1 MKISVSFLK
10 SNYDLD
16 ETISRIN
23 NINDDS
29 IIHVDILD
37 GKYVDVPKTDLDK
50 YIKVLKNATKPL
62 DIHLM
67 VNHPIEYI
75 NKLIDLKP
83 SIITVQHD
91 SLDDLYEIS
100 NILKDNN
107 IKMGIALNPNDDIYI
122 INDYLD
128 IIDLVLIMSV
138 FPGKGGQKF
147 IPSIP
152 YKLEH
157 LNKIK
162 KDLNKDFLIEV
173 DGGINDTTINEVNN
187 LVDLA
192 VSGSFIC
199 CSDDYEEKVNK
210 LKNTLN

>member
-1 MKISVSFLK
+1 MDSKFVEQNTTPKMQAFANQLK
-10 SNYDLD
+10 QI
-16 ETISRIN
+16 T
-23 NINDDS
+23 NI
-29 IIHVDILD
+29 
-37 GKYVDVPKTDLDK
+37 
-50 YIKVLKNATKPL
+50 PL

>member
-1 MKISVSFLK
+1 MKISISFLK

-29 IIHVDILD
+29 IIHVDIID
-37 GKYVDVPKTDLDK
+37 GKYVDASKTDLDK
-50 YIKVLKNATKPL
+50 YINALEKASKAL

-75 NKLIDLKP
+75 NRLIKLNPD
-83 SIITVQHD
+83 IITVHFD
-91 SLDDLYEIS
+91 CLDDLNEIS
-100 NILKDNN
+100 NILKENN
-107 IKMGIALNPNDDIYI
+107 IKMGIALNPNDDVYVIKDYI
-122 INDYLD
+122 NIL
-128 IIDLVLIMSV
+128 DLVLVMSV

-147 IPSIP
+147 IASTP

-157 LNKIK
+157 LLRLK
-162 KDLNKDFLIEV
+162 KELNKDYLLEV
-173 DGGINDTTINEVNN
+173 DGGVNDKTIKEVNN

-192 VSGSFIC
+192 VSGSYIC
-199 CSDDYEEKVNK
+199 CSDDYQKNVDK
-210 LKNTLN
+210 LKDIR

>member
-1 MKISVSFLK
+1 MKISISFLK

-16 ETISRIN
+16 ETIRRIN
-23 NINDDS
+23 NISDDS

-37 GKYVDVPKTDLDK
+37 GLYVDVPKTDLDS
-50 YIKVLKNATKPL
+50 YINVLEKATKPL

-75 NKLIDLKP
+75 NRLIKLKP
-83 SIITVQHD
+83 RIITVQND
-91 SLDDLYEIS
+91 CLDDLDEIS
-100 NILKDNN
+100 NILKEND
-107 IKMGIALNPNDDIYI
+107 IKMGIALNPNDDVYK
-122 INDYLD
+122 INDYINL
-128 IIDLVLIMSV
+128 IDLVLIMSV

-147 IPSIP
+147 ISSIP

-157 LNKIK
+157 LNRLK
-162 KDLNKDFLIEV
+162 KELNKDFLIEV

-192 VSGSFIC
+192 VSGSYIC
-199 CSDDYEEKVNK
+199 CSNDYEERINM
-210 LKNTLN
+210 LKSALK

>member
-1 MKISVSFLK
+1 MKISISFLK

-16 ETISRIN
+16 ETITRIN
-23 NINDDS
+23 SINDDS

-37 GKYVDVPKTDLDK
+37 GEYVEANKTDLDK
-50 YIKVLKNATKPL
+50 YINALEKATKPL

-75 NKLIDLKP
+75 NRLIHLKP
-83 SIITVQHD
+83 DIITVHWD
-91 SLDDLYEIS
+91 SLDDLNVIS
-100 NILKDNN
+100 NILKENN
-107 IKMGIALNPNDDIYI
+107 IKMGIALNPNDDVYKV
-122 INDYLD
+122 NDYINLL
-128 IIDLVLIMSV
+128 DLVLIMSV

-147 IPSIP
+147 ISSIP

-157 LNKIK
+157 LNRIK
-162 KDLNKDFLIEV
+162 KELNKAFLIEV
-173 DGGINDTTINEVNN
+173 DGGINDTTIVKVNN

-192 VSGSFIC
+192 VSGSYIC
-199 CSDDYEEKVNK
+199 CSDNFEERINT